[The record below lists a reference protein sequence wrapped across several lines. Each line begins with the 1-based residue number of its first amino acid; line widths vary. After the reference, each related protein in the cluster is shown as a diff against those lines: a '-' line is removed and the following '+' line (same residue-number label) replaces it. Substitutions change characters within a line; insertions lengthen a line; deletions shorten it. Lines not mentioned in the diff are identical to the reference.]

1 MLADYFTKAQQGKL
15 FRLTRDIIMGISS
28 YPVEGYAEINEH
40 ENMTGEPLTQKIV
53 PKWMYAQALC
63 GNRIDQTKLE
73 KIEKDDYPNSSSIWI
88 ILNYRLNLLFNL
100 LALVLSRIVI
110 SNYKFIAYR

>member
-28 YPVEGYAEINEH
+28 YPVEGDAEINEH

-53 PKWMYAQALC
+53 PK
-63 GNRIDQTKLE
+63 
-73 KIEKDDYPNSSSIWI
+73 
-88 ILNYRLNLLFNL
+88 
-100 LALVLSRIVI
+100 
-110 SNYKFIAYR
+110 